1 MNKTERDAFILEN
14 MGLVRMVA
22 NRYSGLV
29 KNNPALDMD
38 DLISAG
44 TIGLIKACDDFDPSF
59 GTKFSTYAVH
69 VIHGTISRYLKNNI
83 DLIRF
88 PRQAKE
94 DYWAIKG
101 SGLLDEEP
109 EIIAEKT
116 NKSIKHVKKALE
128 YPKYRNVKSLD
139 YVIYED
145 EGSPITLGEQIGAE
159 VDMDSDLE
167 LELLFN
173 QFNERTRKI
182 ITLKM
187 QGLTQTE
194 IGKIIGVSQAQISR
208 VLRKV
213 RNEIA

>member
-69 VIHGTISRYLKNNI
+69 MVHGTILRYLQNSI
-83 DLIRF
+83 DLIKFSRGV
-88 PRQAKE
+88 K
-94 DYWAIKG
+94 DDHWAIKRLG
-101 SGLLDEEP
+101 LSGEKP
-109 EIIAEKT
+109 EIIADKM
-116 NKSIKHVKKALE
+116 NKPLKNIKKALE
-128 YPKYRNVKSLD
+128 YSEYRNVKSLD
-139 YVIYED
+139 YIIYED

-167 LELLFN
+167 LKLLLN

-194 IGKIIGVSQAQISR
+194 IGKIIGVSQTQISR

-213 RNEIA
+213 RNKIA